1 MPDGRICFVSASGQ
15 NVFFAEI
22 LEAFASALRE
32 RGFTVEESVDCFP
45 ALDEDLIYLY
55 VPHEYHPLVEELAH
69 PTTAQLRRT
78 VAVCTEQPGT
88 QWFDTS
94 CGIAAQAGG
103 VVDINVLGVREL
115 TKRGVKAEHVP
126 LGYVPAWDAW
136 GGAEGSVRSTDMV
149 FLGGATERRTQLL
162 SRCGEVLAGRR
173 SAIHLTESARPHT
186 AGKASF
192 LAHQRK
198 WKALADGKVLLN
210 VHRTALPYMEW
221 HRVIGGILNGCVI
234 LTEHALGV
242 EPLVPGRHYLSADY
256 ETLPQVLDGAL
267 GDPERLEQIR
277 QDAYDLIRREMPLS
291 TMVERLEKAVERAA
305 ANPLPARSRKAPEG
319 LPLPLAPPPPA
330 PAWKHYAEFT
340 GETLPL
346 RTALKHLVV
355 RTRLLERKIDELKA
369 QDSPADEIVE
379 RFGPACEQPRLSVPV
394 TLHNYADCIGEALR
408 SVALSTL
415 RELEVIVVDDASTDH
430 SVEAVRAA
438 AEELPWLPLTL
449 VRLSRN
455 RGLPAARNLAMGHAK
470 AELLFILDADNSV
483 LPHGLERLADAL
495 EDDPEAAFAY
505 GIIEA
510 FDGDGPTGLMNWL
523 DWDPERLRE
532 GNYIDA
538 MAMLRRSA
546 LEEVGGY
553 ATDPALYGWEDFDL
567 WLALAGRGRR
577 GIRVPDFV
585 ARYRQSPHSMIA
597 LANIDIL
604 ASWGTLLRRHP
615 ALATTTSGGDD
626 Q

>member
-1 MPDGRICFVSASGQ
+1 MPDRICFVSASGQ

-22 LEAFASALRE
+22 LQAFAGALRE
-32 RGFTVEESVDCFP
+32 YGFVVEEAVDCFP
-45 ALDEDLIYLY
+45 ALDEGLVYVY
-55 VPHEYHPLVEELAH
+55 VPHEYHPLVAELAH

-88 QWFDTS
+88 QWFETS
-94 CGIAAQAGG
+94 CEIAARTGA
-103 VVDINVLGVREL
+103 VVDINLLGVREL
-115 TKRGVKAEHVP
+115 TKRGVKTEHVP
-126 LGYVPAWDAW
+126 LGYIPAWDVW
-136 GGAEGSVRSTDMV
+136 NGEKRSPRSTDMV
-149 FLGGATERRTQLL
+149 FLGGATERRTDLL
-162 SRCGEVLAGRR
+162 SRCAEVLVGRR
-173 SAIHLTESARPHT
+173 SAIHLTESTRPHV

-192 LAHQRK
+192 LSHERK
-198 WKALADGKVLLN
+198 WKLLADAKVLLN

-221 HRVIGGILNGCVI
+221 HRVVGGILNGSVI
-234 LTEHALGV
+234 VTEHALGT
-242 EPLVPGRHYLSADY
+242 EPLVPGEHYISANY
-256 ETLPQVLDGAL
+256 ETLPEVLEGAFA
-267 GDPERLEQIR
+267 DPERLERIR
-277 QDAYDLIRREMPLS
+277 QDAYELIRREMPVE
-291 TMVERLEKAVERAA
+291 TMVERLEGAIERAA
-305 ANPLPARSRKAPEG
+305 ASPLPSTSREAPKP
-319 LPLPLAPPPPA
+319 LPLPLAPQPPA
-330 PAWKHYAEFT
+330 PAWKHYAEFA

-355 RTRLLERKIDELKA
+355 RTRLLERKIDDFAGREQA
-369 QDSPADEIVE
+369 GEDVVE
-379 RFGPACEQPRLSVPV
+379 RFGPPCEKPLVSVLV

-408 SVALSTL
+408 SVALSSL
-415 RELEVIVVDDASTDH
+415 HELEAIVVDDASTDH

-438 AEELPWLPLTL
+438 AAELPWLPLTL
-449 VRLSRN
+449 VRLGRN
-455 RGLPAARNLAMGHAK
+455 CGLPTARNVAVEHAR
-470 AELLFILDADNSV
+470 AELLFILDADNAV
-483 LPHGLERLADAL
+483 LPHGLERLASAL

-538 MAMLRRSA
+538 MAMLRRGP

-567 WLALAGRGRR
+567 WLAFASRGMR

-597 LANIDIL
+597 LANVDIL
-604 ASWGTLLRRHP
+604 ASWGSLLRRHP
-615 ALATTTSGGDD
+615 ALATTSTDD
-626 Q
+626 